1 MFVVCRNE
9 GRLLGRIARSF
20 SSKQEV
26 FDRNAVIAHRDR
38 IAQRQDMSNYGY
50 FRKDTIEE
58 ITDRLLDINRKFPVA
73 IDLGCWDGQ
82 FASGLH
88 GRGGVQQIYECDSSF
103 EMLKLA
109 RKNNDAHADPARI
122 TKAVCSD
129 QRGVFAI

>member
-1 MFVVCRNE
+1 
-9 GRLLGRIARSF
+9 
-20 SSKQEV
+20 
-26 FDRNAVIAHRDR
+26 
-38 IAQRQDMSNYGY
+38 MSNYGY

-109 RKNNDAHADPARI
+109 RKNNDAHADPARMSNPSFPRS